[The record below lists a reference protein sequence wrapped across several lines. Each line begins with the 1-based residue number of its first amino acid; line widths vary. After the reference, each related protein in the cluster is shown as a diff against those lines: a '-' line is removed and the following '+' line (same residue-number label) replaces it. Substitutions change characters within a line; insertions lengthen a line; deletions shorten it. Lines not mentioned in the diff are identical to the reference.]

1 MPAEG
6 GWWAQ
11 LAIQRPRV
19 NVVQKRRP
27 EPLRVPERPATAL
40 LRSPTSREMASLT
53 RGQVHL
59 SVFKTK
65 GFLPSDRLLI

>member
-11 LAIQRPRV
+11 LAIQHPRV
-19 NVVQKRRP
+19 NVMQERRP
-27 EPLRVPERPATAL
+27 EPLTVPERPATAL

-53 RGQVHL
+53 RGQVRP

-65 GFLPSDRLLI
+65 GFLPSDCLLI